1 MRKEPIMIRSRFF
14 SMMLVVLCCG
24 LVSGCYSSSW
34 AWLKQPTDVKKGS
47 VYSPSRPFLKLPQ
60 GDDPYSQGM
69 RAGCETH
76 MSIVGAGIL
85 RTMKPQMDGYKL
97 SEDPM
102 YLRGFAD
109 GSAYCAYY
117 LDWDLH

>member
-1 MRKEPIMIRSRFF
+1 MRKETFTCWSHGKSILLM
-14 SMMLVVLCCG
+14 VGCCAVL
-24 LVSGCYSSSW
+24 SGCYSSSW
-34 AWLKQPTDVKKGS
+34 AWLKQPVDTKQGS

-69 RAGCETH
+69 RAGCEAH
-76 MSIVGAGIL
+76 LSIVGAGVL
-85 RTMKPQMDGYKL
+85 RTMKPQIDGYTL
-97 SEDPM
+97 SKDPM

-109 GSAYCAYY
+109 GSSYCAYY